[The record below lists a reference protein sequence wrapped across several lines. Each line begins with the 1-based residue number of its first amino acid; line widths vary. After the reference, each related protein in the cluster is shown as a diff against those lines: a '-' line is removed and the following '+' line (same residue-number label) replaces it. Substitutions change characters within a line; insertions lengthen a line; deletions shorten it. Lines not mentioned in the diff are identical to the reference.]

1 MRATTRTMPSTSPL
15 LPRLAALFASL
26 FVASAVAT
34 AQTSSFGTTAEGWVG
49 VTLPFPAPGAPPTEL
64 GSTIT
69 APWNAT
75 GGNPG
80 GCLRVVDPDGSQPI
94 GHVQYWKAPP
104 SYLGDKSAWLGG
116 QLRYDVKVQT
126 ALGNFAQEDVLLT
139 GNGITLAWFANQNPS
154 SNVWTTFTVPLQ
166 AAAWRVGTRT
176 GPVATPAE
184 LASVLSSLSSV
195 YLRGEFQNGVDI
207 LFLDNVEFSAPAT
220 VTPFGSG
227 CAGSPTALVLTASSL
242 PVLGTTYT
250 QQASTPLAA
259 SLGLFL
265 HATTAI
271 PGGVDLTFL
280 GLDGCTLYVNLEVLS
295 PAAVAAGSFTAALP
309 LPNDTAFLGLHL
321 YSQAALLAPL
331 NPFGMVTSN
340 ALDATLGQ

>member
-1 MRATTRTMPSTSPL
+1 MQPTRVPS
-15 LPRLAALFASL
+15 RFVALFASL
-26 FVASAVAT
+26 CFASAGLT
-34 AQTSSFGTTAEGWVG
+34 AQTSSFASSAEGWIG
-49 VTLPFPAPGAPPTEL
+49 VTLPFPAPGAPPVEL
-64 GSTIT
+64 GSPISS
-69 APWNAT
+69 PWLPT

-80 GCLRVVDPDGSQPI
+80 GRLYMADPDGSQST
-94 GHVQYWKAPP
+94 GNVQYWKAPP

-116 QLRYDVKVQT
+116 QLRYDVRVQT
-126 ALGNFAQEDVLLT
+126 ALGSFAQEDVLLT
-139 GNGITLAWFANQNPS
+139 GNGVTLAWFANVNPS

-166 AAAWRVGTRT
+166 ASAWRVGTRT
-176 GPVATPAE
+176 GPVATPAQ
-184 LASVLSSLSSV
+184 LAAVLSSLTSV
-195 YLRGEFQNGVDI
+195 YLRAEFQNGVD
-207 LFLDNVEFSAPAT
+207 LLDLDNVAFTTTAA

-227 CAGSPTALVLTASSL
+227 CAGPTTTLALAATSQ
-242 PVLGTTYT
+242 PVLGSTYT
-250 QQASTPLAA
+250 MQATTPVAA

-280 GLDGCTLYVNLEVLS
+280 GLLGCTLYVNLEVLS
-295 PAAVAAGSFTAALP
+295 PAAIVAGSFTNALP
-309 LPNDTAFLGLHL
+309 LPTDTAFLGLHL